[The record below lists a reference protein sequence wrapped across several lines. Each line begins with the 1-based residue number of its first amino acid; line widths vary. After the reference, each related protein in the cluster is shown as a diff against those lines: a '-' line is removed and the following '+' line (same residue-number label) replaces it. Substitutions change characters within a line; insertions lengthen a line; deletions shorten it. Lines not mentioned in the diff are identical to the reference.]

1 MKRQALIRFGLA
13 LWLGIA
19 WQLPTLAVEVST
31 PDATAGLKATLLKG
45 SEVAISSLG
54 RPDGFMGNERVRI
67 PLPENLRRGESLA
80 RKLGM
85 GAQTD
90 ELLAAMNHAAEAAVV
105 EAKPLLVN
113 AVKNMS
119 FSDARGILGGGEDAA
134 TQYFRR
140 TTAAS
145 MSEKFR
151 PIVKRM
157 TSKTE
162 LAGKY
167 NQYVGKVAQL
177 GLIDKSDA
185 DLDGYVTGKAMDAV
199 FLMIADQEKAIR
211 HDPIG
216 TGSALLKR
224 VFANSAN

>member
-1 MKRQALIRFGLA
+1 MKQRSVVRFGLG
-13 LWLGIA
+13 LLLGVI
-19 WQLPTLAVEVST
+19 WQLALAAEVST
-31 PDATAGLKATLLKG
+31 PDAVSGLKTTLLKG
-45 SEVAISSLG
+45 SDAAIATLG

-85 GAQTD
+85 GAQID
-90 ELLAAMNHAAEAAVV
+90 ELIAAMNHAAEAAVV

-113 AVKNMS
+113 AVKNIS
-119 FSDARGILGGGEDAA
+119 FSDARGILVGADDAA

-140 TTAAS
+140 TTATP
-145 MSEKFR
+145 MGEKFR

-167 NQYVGKVAQL
+167 NQYAGKAAQL

-185 DLDGYVTGKAMDAV
+185 DLDGYVTGKALDAV

-224 VFANSAN
+224 VFANPAN